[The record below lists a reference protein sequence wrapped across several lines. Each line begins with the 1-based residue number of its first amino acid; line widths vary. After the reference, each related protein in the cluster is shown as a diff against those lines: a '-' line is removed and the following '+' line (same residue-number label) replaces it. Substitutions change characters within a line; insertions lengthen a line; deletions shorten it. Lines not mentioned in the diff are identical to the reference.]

1 MFVDLPLDELLTYHG
16 TNPRP
21 VDFDAY
27 WAAALAELDGVDPEP
42 QLTPAAF
49 STAAADCHDLWFS
62 GARGARIH
70 AKLLRPR
77 AARRPGPALLF
88 FHGYSGNSGD
98 WSNKLGYVA
107 AGFTVAAL
115 DCRGQGGLSEDTG
128 GHKGTTL
135 NGHIIRGLD
144 GPAEDMLFRH
154 IFLDTVQLARV
165 VAALPG
171 VDPDRMGAMG
181 SSQGGALT
189 LACAALEP
197 RIRRA
202 VSVMPFLS
210 DYQRVWEM
218 GLAAGAYAE
227 LTAYFRAFDP
237 RHERQVAV
245 FERLGT
251 IDVHHLAPRIRA
263 EVLMGIGLMDDICP
277 PSSQFA
283 AYNAITAPKSHLI
296 YPDFAHENY
305 PGFDDAAFMF
315 LAQL

>member
-1 MFVDLPLDELLTYHG
+1 MFVDLPLDDLLTYRG

-21 VDFDAY
+21 ADFDAY
-27 WAAALAELDGVDPEP
+27 WSAALAELDETDPTPE
-42 QLTPAAF
+42 LTPVAF
-49 STAAADCHDLWFS
+49 STTVAECHDLWFN
-62 GARGARIH
+62 GVRGARVH

-77 AARRPGPALLF
+77 AATRPGPALLL
-88 FHGYSGNSGD
+88 FHGYSGGSGD
-98 WSNKLGYVA
+98 WSSKLGYVA

-115 DCRGQGGLSEDTG
+115 DCRGQGGLSQDTG
-128 GHKGTTL
+128 GHLGTTL

-144 GPAEDMLFRH
+144 GPVEDMLFRQ
-154 IFLDTVQLARV
+154 IYLDTAQLARV
-165 VAALPG
+165 VAALPE

-181 SSQGGALT
+181 GSQGGGLT

-197 RIRRA
+197 RLRRA
-202 VSVMPFLS
+202 VVGMPFLS
-210 DYQRVWEM
+210 DYQRVWAM

-227 LTAYFRAFDP
+227 LAAYFRAFDP
-237 RHERQVAV
+237 RHEREAAI
-245 FERLGT
+245 FERLGY

-277 PSSQFA
+277 PSTQFA
-283 AYNAITAPKSHLI
+283 AYNGITSPKSHLI

-315 LAQL
+315 LAQI